1 MENNLIAF
9 ENPEFGEIRTMIIDG
24 DPWFV
29 GKDVAD
35 ALGYEKPRNAIAM
48 HVDDDDSLKWGVT
61 DSLGREQE
69 TTIINESGLY
79 SLILSSKLPT
89 AKSFKHWVT
98 SEVLPSIRKT
108 GAYFVPSVK
117 NEHDLILIDH
127 LNDMINRLDDSLTAM
142 SNEISNVMQHVSY
155 NNYYL
160 RLQMR
165 SGYNEQ
171 WIKLASKKIDAISK
185 HISWSHKDI
194 LREIYNIMKCEYGY
208 DLNLFCNDYR
218 KIKDVRHCSTLSVIS
233 YSEQL
238 RQTFDKI
245 IDDALSDCG
254 ITIDSTGHYVSPL
267 LTAIHDKRIEE
278 ESCVM

>member
-9 ENPEFGEIRTMIIDG
+9 ANPEFGEIRTVVIDG

-29 GKDVAD
+29 GKDIAD
-35 ALGYEKPRNAIAM
+35 ALGYSNPRKAIGD
-48 HVDDDDSLKWGVT
+48 HVDEEDKGVT
-61 DSLGREQE
+61 ECDTLGGVQE
-69 TTIINESGLY
+69 LTIINESGLY
-79 SLILSSKLPT
+79 SLIMTSRLQT
-89 AKSFKHWVT
+89 AKRFKHWVT

-117 NEHDLILIDH
+117 NEHNLIMIEH
-127 LNDMINRLDDSLTAM
+127 LNDMINNLIEAQSAM
-142 SNEISNVMQHVSY
+142 AEELSNVMQRVSY

-171 WIKLASKKIDAISK
+171 WIKLASKKIDALSK

-267 LTAIHDKRIEE
+267 LKAIHDKQIEE

>member
-35 ALGYEKPRNAIAM
+35 ALGYSNPRKAIGD
-48 HVDDDDSLKWGVT
+48 HVYEEDKDVTECDTLGGV
-61 DSLGREQE
+61 QE
-69 TTIINESGLY
+69 LTIINESGLY
-79 SLILSSKLPT
+79 SLIMTSKLPT
-89 AKSFKHWVT
+89 AKNFKRWVT

-117 NEHDLILIDH
+117 NEHNLIMIEH
-127 LNDMINRLDDSLTAM
+127 LNDMINNLIEAQSAM
-142 SNEISNVMQHVSY
+142 AEELSNVMQRVSY

-171 WIKLASKKIDAISK
+171 WIKLASKKIDALSK

-267 LTAIHDKRIEE
+267 LKAIHDKQIEE

>member
-9 ENPEFGEIRTMIIDG
+9 ENPEFGEIRTVIIDG

-29 GKDVAD
+29 GKDIAD
-35 ALGYEKPRNAIAM
+35 ALGYSNPRKAIGD
-48 HVDDDDSLKWGVT
+48 HVDEEDKGVT
-61 DSLGREQE
+61 KCDTLGGVQE
-69 TTIINESGLY
+69 LTIVNESGLY
-79 SLILSSKLPT
+79 SLIMTSKLPA
-89 AKSFKHWVT
+89 AKRFKHWVT

-117 NEHDLILIDH
+117 NEHDLIMIDH

-142 SNEISNVMQHVSY
+142 AKEVSNVMQHVSY

-171 WIKLASKKIDAISK
+171 WIKIASKKIDAISK

>member
-35 ALGYEKPRNAIAM
+35 ALGYSNPRKAIGD
-48 HVDDDDSLKWGVT
+48 HVDEEDKDVTECDTLGGV
-61 DSLGREQE
+61 QE
-69 TTIINESGLY
+69 LTIINESGLY
-79 SLILSSKLPT
+79 SLIMTSRLQT

-117 NEHDLILIDH
+117 NEHDLIMIDH
-127 LNDMINRLDDSLTAM
+127 LNDMINRLDDSLTAIAK
-142 SNEISNVMQHVSY
+142 EVSNVMQHVSY

-171 WIKLASKKIDAISK
+171 WIKLASKKIDAVSK

-245 IDDALSDCG
+245 IDDALLDCG